1 MTVDQVVIRKQQSVR
16 LQLANMLTKMIIT
29 F

>member
-1 MTVDQVVIRKQQSVR
+1 MTVDQVVVSKQESVR
-16 LQLANMLTKMIIT
+16 PQLANMLTMMIIT

>member
-1 MTVDQVVIRKQQSVR
+1 MTVDQVVIRKQQSVK
-16 LQLANMLTKMIIT
+16 LQCANMLTMMIIT

>member
-1 MTVDQVVIRKQQSVR
+1 MTVDQVVVSKQESVR
-16 LQLANMLTKMIIT
+16 PQLANMLTMMITT

>member
-1 MTVDQVVIRKQQSVR
+1 MTVDQVVIRKQESVR
-16 LQLANMLTKMIIT
+16 PQLANMLTMMIIT

>member
-16 LQLANMLTKMIIT
+16 LQLANMLTMMIIT